1 MGQPPCWPTSH
12 HSARDSSTT
21 TWRSGRC
28 VHNVCIDEK
37 RPLLANTLIKCVGC
51 GRCTC
56 IDCLDRLA
64 TLASK
69 TVAEHESVGLVFQ
82 RTEELEALLSGKLG
96 TAPEDP
102 GTGALASAHSHR
114 PHTTQA
120 THMLGSACAW
130 SSLAFATLHQPPPST
145 LHLPPS
151 TLHPPLAL
159 RIGAIVAK
167 RVDRCIFCPD
177 KSIPALAPAVEPQ
190 AMLAEM
196 DIDATAT
203 FKDSAP
209 CLIAQ
214 HTRC

>member
-37 RPLLANTLIKCVGC
+37 RPLLANTLIKCAGC

-56 IDCLDRLA
+56 IDCFDRLA
-64 TLASK
+64 KLASK
-69 TVAEHESVGLVFQ
+69 TVAEHESDGLVFQ
-82 RTEELEALLSGKLG
+82 PTEELKALLSGKLG
-96 TAPEDP
+96 TVPEDP

-145 LHLPPS
+145 
-151 TLHPPLAL
+151 TLHPP
-159 RIGAIVAK
+159 
-167 RVDRCIFCPD
+167 P
-177 KSIPALAPAVEPQ
+177 S
-190 AMLAEM
+190 
-196 DIDATAT
+196 T
-203 FKDSAP
+203 FHPPPS
-209 CLIAQ
+209 
-214 HTRC
+214 TRGGEGVRG

>member
-1 MGQPPCWPTSH
+1 MKALLTLMNSAKFRGGPSEFRALPTMGQPPCWPTSH

-21 TWRSGRC
+21 TWRSYRC
-28 VHNVCIDEK
+28 LHNVRIDEK

-145 LHLPPS
+145 
-151 TLHPPLAL
+151 TLHPP
-159 RIGAIVAK
+159 
-167 RVDRCIFCPD
+167 P
-177 KSIPALAPAVEPQ
+177 S
-190 AMLAEM
+190 
-196 DIDATAT
+196 T
-203 FKDSAP
+203 FHPPPSPLHSP
-209 CLIAQ
+209 CA
-214 HTRC
+214 